1 MSLTYG
7 FYNSL
12 NGDRVYNANQFSA
25 IFDGIIR
32 DGVFQHIGERFAVTT
47 SSDLTLN
54 VGTGR
59 AWFNGTWTHNTA
71 QEPITLRLSDALFT
85 RIDAVVLDINSSTAH
100 RKNTIQVVEGVPSA
114 KPKVPELI
122 RTPDHNQYALAYVT
136 RPRNTEVIRQEDIRN
151 AVGLDSTPFV
161 TGILEVLD
169 ASIFINQWTD
179 QWNNWMDQ
187 ADLDRLAKDAVWTQ
201 WLDTVE
207 QDRVTKDEAWLAWLD
222 TVGSQMDSKYADFD
236 AWFLSIQ
243 DVLSGDVAGNLLV
256 MIEEIPRVLSG
267 VVEPTTIR
275 SGDMW
280 LKELIE

>member
-12 NGDRVYNANQFSA
+12 NGDRVYNADQFSS

-32 DGVFQHIGERFAVTT
+32 DGVFQNIGERFAVTA

-59 AWFNGTWTHNTA
+59 AWFNGTWTLNTA
-71 QEPITLRLSDALFT
+71 QEPVTLKLSDALFT
-85 RIDAVVLDINSSTAH
+85 RIDAVVLDINSSTA
-100 RKNTIQVVEGVPSA
+100 RRENTIQVVQGTPSE
-114 KPKVPELI
+114 KPNKPELI

-136 RPRNTEVIRQEDIRN
+136 RRRNTEVINQEDIQN
-151 AVGLDSTPFV
+151 AVGLEDTPFV

-179 QWNNWMDQ
+179 QWNRWMDQ
-187 ADLDRLAKDAVWTQ
+187 AELDRLSKDDVWTQ
-201 WLDTVE
+201 WLDTIE

-222 TVGSQMDSKYADFD
+222 TVGSQMDSKYDDFD
-236 AWFLSIQ
+236 AWFLTIQ

-256 MIEEIPRVLSG
+256 MIEDIPKVLSG
-267 VVEPTTIR
+267 EAEPSDIR
-275 SGDMW
+275 TGDTW
-280 LKELIE
+280 LKELI